1 MTSAETTSTA
11 TDIAKTP
18 QTPVVAST
26 AVAAT
31 PAAAVKTPAKRVV
44 RSAAPKVAA
53 ATPAVVSTTAKP
65 ATKPAVKAAVKAV
78 AKTASKA
85 VTLPVAQT
93 PAKAVVKIAV
103 KTTAKAEPKV
113 AKVAAVKPKSDKL
126 LKDKKAKL
134 VRDSFTI
141 PKLEYLLLDQLKQR
155 SGTLGTAVKKSELI
169 RAGIKALAAMA
180 DAGFLA
186 AVKAVPTIKTGRP
199 SKG

>member
-1 MTSAETTSTA
+1 MISTETTSTA

-18 QTPVVAST
+18 QTPVVASI

-31 PAAAVKTPAKRVV
+31 PATAAKTPTKRVV

-53 ATPAVVSTTAKP
+53 ATPAVVSTTA
-65 ATKPAVKAAVKAV
+65 KPAVKAAVKAV

-93 PAKAVVKIAV
+93 PAKAAVKTAV

>member
-31 PAAAVKTPAKRVV
+31 PAAAVKTPTKRVV
-44 RSAAPKVAA
+44 RSAAPKIAA
-53 ATPAVVSTTAKP
+53 VTPAVVSTTAKP
-65 ATKPAVKAAVKAV
+65 AAKPAVKAAVKAV
-78 AKTASKA
+78 AKKA
-85 VTLPVAQT
+85 PKSLTLPVAQT
-93 PAKAVVKIAV
+93 PAKAVVKTAV

>member
-31 PAAAVKTPAKRVV
+31 PAAAVKTPTKRVV

-65 ATKPAVKAAVKAV
+65 AAKPAVKAAVKAV
-78 AKTASKA
+78 AKTAPKA

-93 PAKAVVKIAV
+93 PAKAVVKTAV